1 MNGSCLCERVCYST
15 AGPLRPVIASHCTQC
30 RKSSSHFAAANS
42 TARTSLTITGEVLW
56 YQSSLRARRGFCK
69 NCSSQMFWDG
79 PGNNLSIFLGCFEA
93 PIGLTLSGHT
103 FCAEKGDYYELADS
117 LLQAE
122 ANNPG
127 LTRHSIANQGSDN
140 AFHNCH

>member
-1 MNGSCLCERVCYST
+1 ML
-15 AGPLRPVIASHCTQC
+15 
-30 RKSSSHFAAANS
+30 
-42 TARTSLTITGEVLW
+42 
-56 YQSSLRARRGFCK
+56 
-69 NCSSQMFWDG
+69 WDG
-79 PGNNLSIFLGCFEA
+79 LGNNLSIFLGCFEA

-122 ANNPG
+122 ANNPD
-127 LTRHSIANQGSDN
+127 LTGHSIANQGSDN